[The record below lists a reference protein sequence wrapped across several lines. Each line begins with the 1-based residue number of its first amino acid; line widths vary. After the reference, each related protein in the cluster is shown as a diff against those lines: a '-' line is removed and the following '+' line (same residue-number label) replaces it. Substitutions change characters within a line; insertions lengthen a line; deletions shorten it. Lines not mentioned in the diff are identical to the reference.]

1 MPVPATSPALVLG
14 AGPGLGLQIARRFG
28 RAGHPVVLAAR
39 GADRLDD
46 HVATLRAEGVTALAV
61 PADLR
66 DPDHRRNVVETAER
80 EFGALGVVY
89 HGPGAAD
96 PTARATPLAQA
107 GPDEVRALVDAIVL
121 PAVDIAGLVLP
132 GMIERGAGAL
142 LLVTGLSAVRP
153 LPIVGALAVP
163 SGALH
168 AYALN
173 LHAALRGTGVHA
185 GVLVIGGLVVGGDI
199 HRHVLEMPGVD
210 PAGLPVLDP
219 REIADAA
226 WDLATQGDRPEIVFD
241 ALTVG
246 ATA

>member
-1 MPVPATSPALVLG
+1 MPVPTASPVLVLG
-14 AGPGLGLQIARRFG
+14 AGPGLGLEVARRFG

-46 HVATLRAEGVTALAV
+46 HVAALRTEGVTALAV

-66 DPDHRRNVVETAER
+66 DPDHRRNVVATAER
-80 EFGALGVVY
+80 EFGAVGVVY

-96 PTARATPLAQA
+96 PTARATPLAQS

-121 PAVDIAGLVLP
+121 PAVDIAALVLP

-142 LLVTGLSAVRP
+142 LLVTGLSAVQP

-185 GVLVIGGLVVGGDI
+185 GALVIGGLVTGGDI
-199 HRHVLEMPGVD
+199 HRHVVATPGVD
-210 PAGLPVLDP
+210 PAVLPVLDP
-219 REIADAA
+219 REIADGA
-226 WDLATQGDRPEIVFD
+226 WDLATQGYRPEIVFD